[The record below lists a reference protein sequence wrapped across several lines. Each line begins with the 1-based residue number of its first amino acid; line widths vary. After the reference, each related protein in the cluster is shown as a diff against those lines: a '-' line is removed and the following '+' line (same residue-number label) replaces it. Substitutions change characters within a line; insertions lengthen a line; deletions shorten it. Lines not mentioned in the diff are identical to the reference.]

1 MFLMFF
7 IGGSYGAAGS
17 PVSNPL
23 RYASTWFY
31 YNPAQYFGTGNFG
44 SFLGDVVVLIC
55 VNVGLI
61 IASLIV
67 FRKRDIPV

>member
-7 IGGSYGAAGS
+7 IGGSYGTAGAA
-17 PVSNPL
+17 VSNPL

-31 YNPAQYFGTGNFG
+31 YNPAQYFGIGNFG
-44 SFLGDVVVLIC
+44 SFLGDALVLLG